1 MLQRAPNLLKVLQNI
16 SHCNKEYLYMFQVGY
31 ARRHASTLITCN
43 YNARYKVQIVANPR
57 KIFSVNSVQHS
68 QEWRWI
74 LITVSKPI
82 SVIAKVQKEE
92 TGNSS
97 KKTESNVQTIIEL
110 KKENL
115 GQLKERKLD
124 VKSDDSQ
131 AKEAQQNAKTEGTEG
146 NVVKKV

>member
-1 MLQRAPNLLKVLQNI
+1 
-16 SHCNKEYLYMFQVGY
+16 MFQVGY
-31 ARRHASTLITCN
+31 ARRHVSTLITCN

-57 KIFSVNSVQHS
+57 KIFSINSVQHS

-92 TGNSS
+92 IGNSS
-97 KKTESNVQTIIEL
+97 TKTESDVQKIIEL

-124 VKSDDSQ
+124 VKSDESQ
-131 AKEAQQNAKTEGTEG
+131 AKESQQNVKTEGTEG
-146 NVVKKV
+146 NIVKKV